1 MYVTIEGI
9 DTAGKSTQ
17 IEALRKLFT
26 QAVFTKEP
34 GGTDIGQTIRSM
46 ILNGEL
52 KNKHAEMFMFLADRA
67 EHTHKVIVPN
77 LNKLIISDRSCV
89 SGVAYATVQNVCD
102 TDTLVQLNRLA
113 TDNHLPQHVFILVL
127 TPEELIY
134 RLSQKEHDA
143 IESRGIEYLL
153 SIQNALIASAH
164 SLGIQTHVIDASQSI
179 DTITLEIANLIK
191 GAL

>member
-17 IEALRKLFT
+17 IDALRQLFSD
-26 QAVFTKEP
+26 AVFTKEP
-34 GGTDIGQTIRSM
+34 GGTHVGQTIRSM

-52 KNKHAEMFMFLADRA
+52 TNKHAEMFMFLADRA
-67 EHTHKVIVPN
+67 EHTQQIIVPN
-77 LNKLIISDRSCV
+77 LNSLIISDRSCV
-89 SGVAYATVQNVCD
+89 SGVAYATVQDVCD
-102 TDTLVQLNRLA
+102 INTLVQLNRLA
-113 TDNHLPQHVFILVL
+113 TDNHLPQHVFILKL
-127 TPEELIY
+127 TPEVLTY

-153 SIQNALIASAH
+153 SIQDALIESAH
-164 SLGIQTHVIDASQSI
+164 ALGIQTHVIDASQSI
-179 DTITLEIANLIK
+179 DTITTEIANLIK

>member
-17 IEALRKLFT
+17 IEALRQVFPD
-26 QAVFTKEP
+26 AVFTKEP
-34 GGTDIGQTIRSM
+34 GGTHVGQTIRSM
-46 ILNGEL
+46 VLNGEL
-52 KNKHAEMFMFLADRA
+52 ENKRAEMFMFLADRA
-67 EHTHKVIVPN
+67 EHTEKVIVPN
-77 LNKLIISDRSCV
+77 INSLIISDRSCV
-89 SGVAYATVQNVCD
+89 SGVAYATVQDVCD
-102 TDTLVQLNRLA
+102 LNTLVQLNRLA

-127 TPEELIY
+127 SAEVLSY
-134 RLSQKEHDA
+134 RLSQKEHDV

-164 SLGIQTHVIDASQSI
+164 ALGVQTHVIDASQSI

>member
-17 IEALRKLFT
+17 IEALRKLFPD
-26 QAVFTKEP
+26 AVFTKEP
-34 GGTDIGQTIRSM
+34 GGTDVGQTIRTM
-46 ILNGEL
+46 ILNGEMES
-52 KNKHAEMFMFLADRA
+52 KHAEMFMFLADRA
-67 EHTHKVIVPN
+67 EHTHKVILPN
-77 LNKLIISDRSCV
+77 INKLIISDRSCV
-89 SGVAYATVQNVCD
+89 SGVAYATAQDVCD
-102 TDTLVQLNRLA
+102 INTLVQLNRLA

-127 TPEELIY
+127 TSEELTY

-143 IESRGIEYLL
+143 IESRGTQYLL
-153 SIQNALIASAH
+153 SIQDALIASARA
-164 SLGIQTHVIDASQSI
+164 LGIQTHVIDASQSI